1 MNEMMGALKLCG
13 NASSIHSLGRD
24 VRKLIEQSRDKVAK
38 LIKTSPEQVIFTS
51 GGTEANNLVIDGI
64 NRDFCLI
71 SAIEHDS
78 VLQTNKMHEKISV
91 DEGGVVELGALE
103 KLLQEKNSANIV
115 SVMLANNETGVI
127 QPIKEIV
134 RLSDPFDTFIHTD
147 AIQACGKINLDW
159 SDLGVDAMS
168 LSAHKIGGPQGV
180 GALIL
185 NKSFDFDPRSFGG
198 GQERGYRPGTENVS
212 GIVGFGFAAEIAAD
226 LDRNEGVELL
236 RNELERKIMNVTPNA
251 IIHGKQSP
259 RLPNTSCISMPGVLA
274 ETQIMKFDLA
284 GIMVSAGSAC
294 SSGKVHNSHVLQSMG
309 VKESIS
315 STAIRVSLGY
325 DNTLEEVEYF
335 VKQWKRIFDFVGVE
349 KIRAVA

>member
-1 MNEMMGALKLCG
+1 M
-13 NASSIHSLGRD
+13 
-24 VRKLIEQSRDKVAK
+24 
-38 LIKTSPEQVIFTS
+38 IKTSPEQVIFTS

-185 NKSFDFDPRSFGG
+185 NKSFDLDPRFFWWRTRAWLSPW
-198 GQERGYRPGTENVS
+198 YRKRAWNCGLWFCCRAS
-212 GIVGFGFAAEIAAD
+212 G
-226 LDRNEGVELL
+226 
-236 RNELERKIMNVTPNA
+236 
-251 IIHGKQSP
+251 
-259 RLPNTSCISMPGVLA
+259 RLGSKRRCRITS
-274 ETQIMKFDLA
+274 Q
-284 GIMVSAGSAC
+284 
-294 SSGKVHNSHVLQSMG
+294 
-309 VKESIS
+309 
-315 STAIRVSLGY
+315 
-325 DNTLEEVEYF
+325 
-335 VKQWKRIFDFVGVE
+335 
-349 KIRAVA
+349 